1 MQLLP
6 ASILPVRSFFRA
18 KHGTPLEKVRL
29 MGNMR
34 RNLRAV
40 TSASGFLEQL
50 FIVTRLLNLERV

>member
-1 MQLLP
+1 
-6 ASILPVRSFFRA
+6 
-18 KHGTPLEKVRL
+18 